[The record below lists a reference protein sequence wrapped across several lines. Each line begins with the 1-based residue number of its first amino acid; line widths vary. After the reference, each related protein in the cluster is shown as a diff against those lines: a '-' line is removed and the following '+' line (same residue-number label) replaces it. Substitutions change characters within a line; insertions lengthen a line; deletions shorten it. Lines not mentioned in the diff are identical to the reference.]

1 MHAIVAKLLTFWAC
15 LGGSWVGK
23 TVFRETILVEGGK
36 GSRRWSLECFFTERD
51 AEAHELRA
59 AGAWGDELVDA
70 LMFALHEH
78 FHREHFGELDSGLV
92 DLFRDVQ

>member
-1 MHAIVAKLLTFWAC
+1 MSGRVVGGENC
-15 LGGSWVGK
+15 LP
-23 TVFRETILVEGGK
+23 RTILVEGGK

>member
-1 MHAIVAKLLTFWAC
+1 MQLLQNCLLSGRVWAGREWGKLN
-15 LGGSWVGK
+15 
-23 TVFRETILVEGGK
+23 RTILVEGGK

>member
-1 MHAIVAKLLTFWAC
+1 MHAIVAKLLTFSAC
-15 LGGSWVGK
+15 LGGSWENCLP
-23 TVFRETILVEGGK
+23 RTILVEGGK

>member
-15 LGGSWVGK
+15 LGGRVVCG
-23 TVFRETILVEGGK
+23 ENCLPLTILVE

>member
-1 MHAIVAKLLTFWAC
+1 MQLLQNCLLSGRVWAGRGWGKLSSL
-15 LGGSWVGK
+15 
-23 TVFRETILVEGGK
+23 RTILVEGGK

>member
-1 MHAIVAKLLTFWAC
+1 MQLLQNCLLSGRVWAGRVWGKL
-15 LGGSWVGK
+15 K
-23 TVFRETILVEGGK
+23 RTILVEGGK

>member
-15 LGGSWVGK
+15 LGGSCVGK
-23 TVFRETILVEGGK
+23 TEANHFGEGGK